1 MIILILIQIR
11 VNKHPNRIWRKEE
24 ANLVKTSKLKDLKK
38 VMSNR
43 LKITT
48 GIIRRMISREKEV
61 IMMKKWPVIRVLLK
75 IKDRV

>member
-1 MIILILIQIR
+1 
-11 VNKHPNRIWRKEE
+11 
-24 ANLVKTSKLKDLKK
+24 VKTSKLKDLKK

-61 IMMKKWPVIRVLLK
+61 IMMKK
-75 IKDRV
+75 